1 MSSADDLLLYQD
13 LTREDDVGLVLRGH
27 LHIEHQLM
35 EIACTVLPFADR
47 CDWGVFSYRTKVELA
62 YACGLPQDA
71 RDVLLKLGKL
81 RNDIAHKLD
90 ASITKQRAL
99 DLYNSLSDRH
109 RTGLQESYKVMMDRP
124 TFSPVSL
131 EPRDLMTLILLNMHS
146 ATKAAV
152 LALQGH
158 APNSSFKPNPLHGSA

>member
-1 MSSADDLLLYQD
+1 VSSSDDQLLYQD

-35 EIACTVLPFADR
+35 EIARTVLPFGDR
-47 CDWGVFSYRTKVELA
+47 CDWGMFSYRTKVELA

-81 RNDIAHKLD
+81 RNDFAHKLD

-109 RTGLQESYKVMMDRP
+109 REGLQEAYKVMMEKP
-124 TFSPVSL
+124 IFCPASL
-131 EPRDLMTLILLNMHS
+131 EPRDLVTLILLNMHS

-152 LALQGH
+152 LALQ
-158 APNSSFKPNPLHGSA
+158 AMPPNNSFKPKPLRGSA